1 MGIKIVKSRLMLNKS
16 FQDAEIGTA
25 MALSKCSLFAK
36 VSAEDIQQIA
46 ARTEMLSIPRG
57 RLIMQHGD
65 QTTDVFFLMSGT
77 AIGQLV
83 AATGRQI
90 LFTEITAGEHF
101 GELAALDGAERSIT
115 ISASTDCVVATLT
128 KTDFHEV
135 LLAYPQVGINLAT
148 ELGARLRGMNDRV
161 FGLVMHDVETRV
173 GIRLLQLAQRQEQL
187 IPEGEISD
195 APTHEGLANFI
206 GSNRE
211 AVSRALARLSKAG
224 IIDTGRK
231 KIVIRDLDGL
241 LDVAETAPD

>member
-1 MGIKIVKSRLMLNKS
+1 
-16 FQDAEIGTA
+16 
-25 MALSKCSLFAK
+25 MALGRCSLFAD
-36 VSAEDIQQIA
+36 VSAQDVEQIA
-46 ARTEMLSIPRG
+46 ARLEVISIPRG

-65 QTTDVFFLMSGT
+65 QTTEVFFLISGS

-83 AATGRQI
+83 AETGRQI

-101 GELAALDGAERSIT
+101 GELAALDGGERSIT

-128 KTDFHEV
+128 KADFHEV

-148 ELGARLRGMNDRV
+148 ELGARLRRMNERV

-187 IPEGEISD
+187 IPDGEISD
-195 APTHEGLANFI
+195 APTHEGLASFI

-211 AVSRALARLSKAG
+211 AVSRAIARFSKAG

-231 KIVIRDLDGL
+231 QIVIRDLDRL
-241 LDVAETAPD
+241 LEVAETGSA